1 MRLKKILEWLE
12 ELSPVTYAEEWDN
25 VGLLV
30 GDDEQE
36 IKRIVIALD
45 ASDSVIK
52 QAVELQADLV
62 LTHHPMIF
70 KPVKQINNHS
80 MIGRRILALASNRIA
95 YYAMH
100 TNFDIKGGM
109 AELAAEKLELTE
121 TVPLDVTTVI
131 DGQPEGIGRTGLLKE
146 AVEVRLLAEKVKEQ
160 FGLKNVTVYGDI
172 TKKVRKV
179 AVCPGSGKSEIEN
192 ALKQKADILITGDI
206 GHHEGI
212 DAVDMGLVIMDAT
225 HYGLEH
231 IFIEFMAGYLREKLK
246 EAGEEQLQII
256 CLDTGSPVTIL

>member
-1 MRLKKILEWLE
+1 
-12 ELSPVTYAEEWDN
+12 
-25 VGLLV
+25 
-30 GDDEQE
+30 
-36 IKRIVIALD
+36 
-45 ASDSVIK
+45 
-52 QAVELQADLV
+52 
-62 LTHHPMIF
+62 
-70 KPVKQINNHS
+70 
-80 MIGRRILALASNRIA
+80 
-95 YYAMH
+95 
-100 TNFDIKGGM
+100 M

-231 IFIEFMAGYLREKLK
+231 IFIEFMAGYLREKMK
-246 EAGEEQLQII
+246 EAGEEQLQIT

>member
-1 MRLKKILEWLE
+1 MRLNKILNWLE
-12 ELSPVTYAEEWDN
+12 ELSPVSYAEEWDN

-30 GDDEQE
+30 GDETQE
-36 IKRIVIALD
+36 ISHILIALD
-45 ASDSVIK
+45 ASDYVIE
-52 QAVELQADLV
+52 QAVKLQADLV

-70 KPVKQINNHS
+70 RPIKQINNRS
-80 MIGRRILALASNRIA
+80 MIGRRILALASNQIA

-109 AELAAEKLELTE
+109 AELAAKKLELTE

-146 AVEVRLLAEKVKEQ
+146 AVEVRLLAETVKEQ
-160 FGLKNVTVYGDI
+160 FDLKNVTVYGDVA
-172 TKKVRKV
+172 KKVQKI
-179 AVCPGSGKSEIEN
+179 AVCPGAGKSEIEN
-192 ALKQKADILITGDI
+192 ALKQEADILITGDI

-231 IFIEFMAGYLREKLK
+231 IFIEFMAGYLQEKLQ
-246 EAGEEQLQII
+246 EAGEEQLQIT

>member
-1 MRLKKILEWLE
+1 MRLNKILNWLE
-12 ELSPVTYAEEWDN
+12 ELSPVSYAEEWDN

-30 GDDEQE
+30 GDETQE
-36 IKRIVIALD
+36 ISHILIALD
-45 ASDSVIK
+45 ASDYVIE
-52 QAVELQADLV
+52 QAVKLQADLV

-70 KPVKQINNHS
+70 RPIKQINNRS
-80 MIGRRILALASNRIA
+80 MIGRRILALASNQIA

-109 AELAAEKLELTE
+109 AELAAKKLELTE

-131 DGQPEGIGRTGLLKE
+131 DGQTEGIGRTGLLKE
-146 AVEVRLLAEKVKEQ
+146 AVEVRLLAETVKEQ
-160 FGLKNVTVYGDI
+160 FGLENVTVYGDVA
-172 TKKVRKV
+172 KKVQKI

-192 ALKQKADILITGDI
+192 ALKQEADILITGDI

-231 IFIEFMAGYLREKLK
+231 IFIEFMAGYLQEKLQ
-246 EAGEEQLQII
+246 EAGEEQLQIT

>member
-146 AVEVRLLAEKVKEQ
+146 AVEIRLLAEKV
-160 FGLKNVTVYGDI
+160 
-172 TKKVRKV
+172 KVRKV

-246 EAGEEQLQII
+246 EAGEEQLQIT

>member
-45 ASDSVIK
+45 TSDSVIK

-131 DGQPEGIGRTGLLKE
+131 DGQPEGIGRIGLLKE

-246 EAGEEQLQII
+246 EAGEEQLQIT

>member
-1 MRLKKILEWLE
+1 MRLNKILNWLE
-12 ELSPVTYAEEWDN
+12 ELSPVSYAEEWDN

-30 GDDEQE
+30 GDETQE
-36 IKRIVIALD
+36 ISHILIALD
-45 ASDSVIK
+45 ASDYVVE
-52 QAVELQADLV
+52 QAVKLRADLI

-70 KPVKQINNHS
+70 RPIRQINNRS
-80 MIGRRILALASNRIA
+80 MIGRRILALASNQIA

-109 AELAAEKLELTE
+109 AELAAKKLELTE
-121 TVPLDVTTVI
+121 TVPLDVTAMI
-131 DGQPEGIGRTGLLKE
+131 EGQPEGIGRTGWLKE
-146 AVEVRLLAEKVKEQ
+146 VVEVRLLAETVKEQ
-160 FGLKNVTVYGDI
+160 FGLKNVTVYGDVA
-172 TKKVRKV
+172 KKVQKV

-192 ALKQKADILITGDI
+192 ALKQEADILITGDI

-231 IFIEFMAGYLREKLK
+231 IFIEFMAGYLQGKLRET
-246 EAGEEQLQII
+246 GEEPLQIT
-256 CLDTGSPVTIL
+256 CLDTGSPITIL

>member
-131 DGQPEGIGRTGLLKE
+131 DGQLEGIGRTGLLKA

-160 FGLKNVTVYGDI
+160 FDLKNVTVYGDI

-246 EAGEEQLQII
+246 EAGEEQLQIT

>member
-80 MIGRRILALASNRIA
+80 MIGRRILALAANRIA

-121 TVPLDVTTVI
+121 TVPLDVTTVL
-131 DGQPEGIGRTGLLKE
+131 DGRPEGIGRTGWLKE

-160 FGLKNVTVYGDI
+160 FGLENVMVYGDI
-172 TKKVRKV
+172 AKKVRKV
-179 AVCPGSGKSEIEN
+179 AICPGSGKSEIEN

-231 IFIEFMAGYLREKLK
+231 IFIEFMAGYLREKMK
-246 EAGEEQLQII
+246 EAGEEQLQIT
-256 CLDTGSPVTIL
+256 CLDTGRPVTIL